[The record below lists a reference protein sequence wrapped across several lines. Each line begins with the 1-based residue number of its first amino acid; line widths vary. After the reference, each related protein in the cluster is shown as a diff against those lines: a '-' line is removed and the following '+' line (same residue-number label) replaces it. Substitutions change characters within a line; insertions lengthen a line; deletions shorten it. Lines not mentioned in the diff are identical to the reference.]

1 MRHHFEQQL
10 ETLHN
15 SLIYMGALCED
26 AIACAT
32 KALLDDNAD
41 LRERALSLEQDINV
55 MERDIEQLCVRL
67 LLRQQP
73 VAGDLRQITAAQKM
87 ITDMERIGDQA
98 ADIAEL
104 SVFMSGSP
112 VKRDVHIAEMARATI
127 KMLTDSIDSFVRL
140 DYDQA
145 WAVIHY
151 DDVVDNL
158 FTTVRGELIDVLTK
172 DGSLG
177 GECLDLLMIAK
188 YFERI
193 GDHAENLAEW
203 VLYAVTGDRRMEGE
217 EGETQDDLHSG
228 G

>member
-1 MRHHFEQQL
+1 MRHQFEQQL

-15 SLIYMGALCED
+15 NLIYMGALCED

-32 KALLDDNAD
+32 KALLDGNAD
-41 LRERALSLEQDINV
+41 LRERALSLEQDINI

-73 VAGDLRQITAAQKM
+73 VASDLRRITAAQKM

-104 SVFMSGSP
+104 SVFMEDSP
-112 VKRDVHIAEMARATI
+112 VKRDVHIADMARATI

-145 WAVIHY
+145 WAVIRY

-158 FTTVRGELIDVLTK
+158 FTTVRGELIDVLVK

-203 VLYAVTGDRRMEGE
+203 VLYAITGDRRMEGE
-217 EGETQDDLHSG
+217 EGEARDDLHSG